1 MPLDARIVHGNLPAD
16 IGLLDEPDML
26 VQSLTINPSRE
37 KKEYKGANR
46 AIGGV
51 EYLNPTISF
60 VFNAFISERVNLCN
74 AHPGTVVTDLLN
86 YDSVRFGFDPAEGI
100 MIYEDPST
108 TQDLNNPETITFS
121 VFQYPFI
128 SG

>member
-26 VQSLTINPSRE
+26 VQSLTINPTRE

-46 AIGGV
+46 AVGGV
-51 EYLNPTISF
+51 EYLNPMISF
-60 VFNAFISERVNLCN
+60 VFNAYISERTGLCDT
-74 AHPGTVVTDLLN
+74 HPGTVVTELLN
-86 YDSVRFGFDPAEGI
+86 YADARFGFDPAEGL
-100 MIYEDPST
+100 MVYEDPST

-128 SG
+128 SA